1 MLINNNTHKLKD
13 LVLKHMESKYYRPSR
28 LGRLATIFEKEG
40 FKFKD
45 IRRAT
50 SILEAENSII
60 KNKMGDFVVLKVL
73 KTGTGKISIHKKG
86 FGFIT
91 PDLEDENNS
100 SDYFVASDFAKGAYN
115 GDRVEYQTFV
125 SFYQKDKI
133 DARVIAITERANNIV
148 VGLVYKKEGQVI
160 LQSDDNK
167 FMPQFKILN
176 PEKVVDGNKVTC
188 EIIKYLEN
196 GTVQVKIKEV
206 LGHKNDP
213 GVDILSQIYRHNIR
227 MQFNDATM
235 ADATEL
241 AQEPKAENQ
250 PKSRRDL
257 TKEILVTIDGKDSK
271 DLDDAVSII
280 KLDNG
285 NFELG
290 VHIADVSHYVTED
303 SNLDK
308 EALKRGN
315 STYLV
320 DRVVPMLPAILS
332 NGICSLNPSVI
343 RLTISCKMEIDS
355 KGKIVNY
362 DIFPAFI
369 KTTKR
374 LNYDDVN
381 AIFNKTASEETL
393 TDHKKVLPT
402 LKLALELS
410 NILTKKRHDNG
421 TLDFDLQE
429 AKIKVDKFGNPV
441 EIKAYPR
448 DKAEQ
453 LIENLMVS
461 ANETIAHAINVK
473 KLPFIY
479 RIHEK
484 PTPQKIIDFVKMV
497 KFFGINTKTLSQKP
511 TSGELQD
518 LVDNFPEGPIAHIV
532 KILLLRTMQKAKY
545 SEKPVGHYGLALKD
559 YTHFTS
565 PIRRYSDLIVHRL
578 LRKYLFEGNDNID
591 KAEELRKIHAI
602 ATQIS
607 ECEVK
612 SVECERAVNDM
623 KKAQY
628 FEQFVGK
635 KFKGIIASVNSFGFF
650 VEINSLFDG
659 LVHSTKLTDDD
670 YEFMPNSLQLIGLN
684 TKRTFSLGQII
695 EVVVA
700 GADRAEG
707 KIDLELTEMT
717 INPNLK
723 KNRAFNSPKS
733 TNNKK
738 PSGIKLISAAPKT
751 DIKTDP
757 KTDK

>member
-13 LVLKHMESKYYRPSR
+13 LILKHMQSSFYRPSR

-40 FKFKD
+40 FKFRD

-50 SILEAENSII
+50 SILEAENEII
-60 KNKMGDFVVLKVL
+60 KNKMGDFVLLKVL
-73 KTGTGKISIHKKG
+73 TTGTGKISIHKRG
-86 FGFIT
+86 FGFIS
-91 PDLEDENNS
+91 PDVEDENDG
-100 SDYFVASDFAKGAYN
+100 SDYFVARDFIKGAYN
-115 GDRVEYQTFV
+115 GDHVEYQTFV

-133 DARVIAITERANNIV
+133 DARIIRIVERANNIV

-167 FMPQFKILN
+167 FMPEFQILN

-196 GTVQVKIKEV
+196 GTVQVKIKEI

-227 MQFNDATM
+227 MNFSSEAMKEAT
-235 ADATEL
+235 DL
-241 AQEPKAENQ
+241 GREPKITDQ
-250 PKSRRDL
+250 PKTRRDL

-271 DLDDAVSII
+271 DLDDAISLI

-290 VHIADVSHYVTED
+290 VHIADVSHYVTAG
-303 SNLDK
+303 SPLDI

-320 DRVVPMLPAILS
+320 DRVIPMLPAILS
-332 NGICSLNPSVI
+332 NGICSLNPNVI
-343 RLTISCKMEIDS
+343 RLTVSCKMEIDNQ
-355 KGKIVNY
+355 GKIINY

-381 AIFNKTASEETL
+381 AIFNKKASDEVL
-393 TDHKKVLPT
+393 SDHQSVLPT
-402 LKLALELS
+402 LTLALELS
-410 NILTKKRHDNG
+410 KILTKKRHDNG

-429 AKIKVDKFGNPV
+429 AKIKVDKNGNPI

-461 ANETIAHAINVK
+461 ANETIAHAIHSK

-484 PTPQKIIDFVKMV
+484 PTPQKIIDFVKMI
-497 KFFGINTKTLSQKP
+497 KFFGINTKTLPQKP
-511 TSGELQD
+511 TSGELQE

-545 SEKPVGHYGLALKD
+545 SEKPIGHYGLALKD

-578 LRKYLFEGNDNID
+578 LRQYLFDKNDNVN
-591 KAEELRKIHAI
+591 KEEMLQEIHSI

-607 ECEVK
+607 ETEVK

-628 FEQFVGK
+628 FEQYIGK
-635 KFKGIIASVNSFGFF
+635 KFNGIIASVNSFGFF

-670 YEFMPNSLQLIGLN
+670 YEFIPNSLQLIGMN

-695 EVVVA
+695 EVVVV

-707 KIDLELTEMT
+707 KIDLELTDMT

-723 KNRAFNSPKS
+723 KNRVFGSPK
-733 TNNKK
+733 TTENKK
-738 PSGIKLISAAPKT
+738 PTGIKLISRAPKVE
-751 DIKTDP
+751 K
-757 KTDK
+757 